1 MGSSDSILAGIGA
14 TILAITLAVC
24 GFAFCCMPATTH
36 WLASQVSTG
45 EGSPYTHDQLV
56 QLADVTRTYTV
67 DQNSIEG
74 SWAGCQ
80 VVATTLECA
89 EEASAEGSPKADQW
103 NAAAKEVLAQS
114 VDDIAPDVTVQKLSE
129 VSDRYAL
136 DSAAMTH
143 LDDCYRAITGVSSW
157 LGMIGVAALLVVIL
171 LFVRKQFAALAFML
185 RVGPVFLVAVLG
197 ILGLWAVVDFNG
209 LFAVFHS
216 FFFEDGTWT
225 FPADSL
231 LISMYPLNFWQG
243 MAGVWAAGAIG
254 LGVMCFVAGCVAS
267 WRAKQQAAELA
278 AEAARAAKKSKK
290 GKKNRG

>member
-14 TILAITLAVC
+14 TVLAVALAVC
-24 GFAFCCMPATTH
+24 GFAFCCMPPTTN
-36 WLASQVSTG
+36 WLASSMSLG
-45 EGSPYTHDQLV
+45 EESPYTHDQLV

-67 DQNSIEG
+67 DQRSLG
-74 SWAGCQ
+74 DDPVQA
-80 VVATTLECA
+80 VANATLTCA
-89 EEASAEGSPKADQW
+89 REASAKGSPKADLW
-103 NAAAKEVLAQS
+103 NAQAKAVLDESAADAS
-114 VDDIAPDVTVQKLSE
+114 PDVTMEKLAQ

-157 LGMIGVAALLVVIL
+157 LGMIGVAALLVAIL

-185 RVGPVFLVAVLG
+185 RVGPVFLVVVLG
-197 ILGLWAVVDFNG
+197 ILGLWAVIDFNG

-231 LISMYPLNFWQG
+231 LISMYPLTFWQG

-254 LGVMCFVAGCVAS
+254 LGVLCFVGGCAAS
-267 WRAKQQAAELA
+267 WRAKQQAADLA

>member
-14 TILAITLAVC
+14 TVLAITLAVC
-24 GFAFCCMPATTH
+24 GFAFCCMPPTTH
-36 WLASQVSTG
+36 WLASQVSLG
-45 EGSPYTHDQLV
+45 EESPYTHEQLV
-56 QLADVTRTYTV
+56 SLADVTRTYTV
-67 DQNSIEG
+67 DQRSLGDNPVQ
-74 SWAGCQ
+74 A
-80 VVATTLECA
+80 VAEQTLACA
-89 EEASAEGSPKADQW
+89 REAAAEGSPKATLW
-103 NAAAKEVLAQS
+103 TAEAREVLDGAS
-114 VDDIAPDVTVQKLSE
+114 DAAPQEAMEKLSQI
-129 VSDRYAL
+129 SDRYAL
-136 DSAAMTH
+136 DTAAMTH

-197 ILGLWAVVDFNG
+197 ILGLWAVIDFNG

-231 LISMYPLNFWQG
+231 LISMYPLDFWQG

-254 LGVMCFVAGCVAS
+254 LGALCFIGGCAAS

-278 AEAARAAKKSKK
+278 AEAARTAKKSKK

>member
-24 GFAFCCMPATTH
+24 GFAFCCMPPTTH
-36 WLASQVSTG
+36 WLASQVSLG
-45 EGSPYTHDQLV
+45 KESPYTHEQLV
-56 QLADVTRTYTV
+56 SLADVTRTYTV
-67 DQNSIEG
+67 DQRSLGDNPVQ
-74 SWAGCQ
+74 A
-80 VVATTLECA
+80 VAEQTLACA
-89 EEASAEGSPKADQW
+89 REAAAEGSPKATLW
-103 NAAAKEVLAQS
+103 TAEAREVLDGASDASPQE
-114 VDDIAPDVTVQKLSE
+114 AMEKLSQ

-197 ILGLWAVVDFNG
+197 ILGLWAVIDFNG

-231 LISMYPLNFWQG
+231 LISMYPLDFWQG

-254 LGVMCFVAGCVAS
+254 LGVLCFIGGCVAS